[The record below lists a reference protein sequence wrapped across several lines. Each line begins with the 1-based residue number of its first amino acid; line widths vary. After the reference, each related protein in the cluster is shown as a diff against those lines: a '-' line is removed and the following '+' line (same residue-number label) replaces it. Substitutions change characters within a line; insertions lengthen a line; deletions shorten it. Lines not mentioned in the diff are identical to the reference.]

1 MTRKDANSRMLG
13 SFSKPEDELE
23 HPNKVFYKRNK
34 LLHQEEENDNKQKKK
49 EQLRNINKEGKGPL
63 SKNKDPSS

>member
-49 EQLRNINKEGKGPL
+49 E
-63 SKNKDPSS
+63 

>member
-13 SFSKPEDELE
+13 SFNKPKDELE

-34 LLHQEEENDNKQKKK
+34 VLHQQEEENDNQQKKK
-49 EQLRNINKEGKGPL
+49 E
-63 SKNKDPSS
+63 